1 MEEKRI
7 LAGVKIETTY
17 GQIEKVAEGF
27 LIPTEDEKMIKLYLK
42 RAFIK
47 LEDDVLKEF
56 ETLKKFNNKKVDNE
70 QGQ

>member
-7 LAGVKIETTY
+7 LAGVKIETAY

-27 LIPTEDEKMIKLYLK
+27 LIPTEDEEMIKLYLK

-70 QGQ
+70 QGK